1 LVPCWFLYGVAG
13 FNATAAGLEIRP
25 NLPSDL
31 PWLIVR
37 NVSYRGLTLDIR
49 VANGS
54 VKLTSK
60 TPGHRF
66 TWTRKTRDGAVFTE
80 PPMGIDFPQPESPE
94 SMAKTDAA
102 WIWASATAGEH
113 DTVYLRKTVDLPAK
127 PKRATVDI
135 AVDDYWVLFIN
146 GQEVAEGQGWSK
158 AQRIN
163 VARHLARGCNVIGVK
178 ATNETGLAGALV
190 QVTIT
195 SGGEEMK
202 VLSGP
207 DWRAANEAPDGWS
220 ATDFDDSDWTAATSF
235 GKPPVAPWG
244 HIALP

>member
-1 LVPCWFLYGVAG
+1 MPLRLTMPINVMKPTQW
-13 FNATAAGLEIRP
+13 ATDKVEAP
-25 NLPSDL
+25 NQ
-31 PWLIVR
+31 
-37 NVSYRGLTLDIR
+37 
-49 VANGS
+49 
-54 VKLTSK
+54 
-60 TPGHRF
+60 TPGHSHH
-66 TWTRKTRDGAVFTE
+66 A
-80 PPMGIDFPQPESPE
+80 
-94 SMAKTDAA
+94 
-102 WIWASATAGEH
+102 ASASAAEH

-146 GQEVAEGQGWSK
+146 RRKIAEGQGWAK

-163 VARHLARGCNVIGVK
+163 VARHLTRGCNAIGVK

-195 SGGEEMK
+195 SGGEETK

-207 DWRAANEAPDGWS
+207 DWRASNEAPDGWS
-220 ATDFDDSDWTAATSF
+220 AIDFDDSDWPAATSF

-244 HIALP
+244 HIEIP